1 MLNYKPEINYE
12 DLPALEEA
20 FTAGQ
25 ITHDNIY
32 YVISTETR
40 YRLDH
45 SGRGLVE
52 MSDPAADENAKICI
66 WWLDA
71 HHVVAAHYQSEQSD
85 TGQMNI
91 PPLPGHLRMAFN
103 SIVRGTAFDGHL
115 IVPMTLR
122 NIVDPDHVDDVIDS
136 QSLKSVLYSKFVGIP
151 FEIAHYD
158 KIKHYAGLITTMDLA
173 MPDLCAMREMMDG
186 GR

>member
-12 DLPALEEA
+12 DRAALEEA
-20 FTAGQ
+20 FQAGQ

-45 SGRGLVE
+45 GGKGFVE
-52 MSDPAADENAKICI
+52 MADPNSVENRNLFI
-66 WWLDA
+66 WWLDSY
-71 HHVVAAHYQSEQSD
+71 HVMAAHYQSEQGD

-91 PPLPGHLRMAFN
+91 PPIPGHLRMAFN
-103 SIVRGTAFDGHL
+103 SISRGTVFDGHL

-136 QSLKSVLYSKFVGIP
+136 QSLKSVLYDKFVGIP
-151 FEIAHYD
+151 FEMAHYD
-158 KIKHYAGLITTMDLA
+158 KIKHYAGIITTMDLA
-173 MPDLCAMREMMDG
+173 MPDLCAMRAMLDG
-186 GR
+186 DV